1 MSPEGIRLA
10 VVGLHWVDGRLDK
23 TDAHDFREDSP
34 DAFDSELRWFSNF
47 QVTGLQWVGRHL
59 DRTNTSIFKEGF
71 PHTVDNK
78 MRWFP
83 KGVVFGHGS
92 FIVGVGSVMKLP

>member
-1 MSPEGIRLA
+1 MSE
-10 VVGLHWVDGRLDK
+10 
-23 TDAHDFREDSP
+23 
-34 DAFDSELRWFSNF
+34 
-47 QVTGLQWVGRHL
+47 VTGLHWVGRHL
-59 DRTNTSIFKEGF
+59 DRTNTSILKEGF

-83 KGVVFGHGS
+83 KGVVSGHGS